1 MTEQKTLYV
10 VCSRGD
16 TAFANQILH
25 EIRKKEDLENGRFC
39 IIALSEEQWSVQKD
53 ALQGC
58 KVLFLGPVK
67 RMPSLPESLPFRFQK
82 YGVSY
87 GWKGC
92 QGFLLADAAP
102 LQEKEVYQA
111 FVEELK
117 EECQVEE
124 ILRGAGK
131 MDALQFL
138 GLLCVALFIPF
149 GSVLAGGRLVERYLN
164 RKIGIKKQQY
174 FYGLLHFYK
183 NDMKEFME
191 IIDSNQ

>member
-25 EIRKKEDLENGRFC
+25 EIRKQEEGTDGHFC
-39 IIALSEEQWSVQKD
+39 IIALSEEQWNIQKD
-53 ALQGC
+53 ALCDG
-58 KVLFLGPVK
+58 KVLFLGPMQ
-67 RMPSLPESLPFRFQK
+67 RMPSISPAATFRFQK
-82 YGVSY
+82 YGISY
-87 GWKGC
+87 GWVGSH
-92 QGFLLADAAP
+92 GFLLADAAP
-102 LQEKEVYQA
+102 LNDKRVYQA
-111 FVEELK
+111 FLGELK

-124 ILRGAGK
+124 ILHGTEK
-131 MDALQFL
+131 TDVLQFL

-164 RKIGIKKQQY
+164 RKIGLKKQQY

-191 IIDSNQ
+191 MSSR

>member
-25 EIRKKEDLENGRFC
+25 EIRKQESLEDGHFC
-39 IIALSEEQWSVQKD
+39 IIALSEEQWNIQKD
-53 ALQGC
+53 ALRDG
-58 KVLFLGPVK
+58 KILFLGPMQ
-67 RMPSLPESLPFRFQK
+67 RMPSIPGATSCRFQK

-87 GWKGC
+87 GWTGC
-92 QGFLLADAAP
+92 HGFLLADATVLNDKA
-102 LQEKEVYQA
+102 VYQT
-111 FVEELK
+111 FLEELK
-117 EECQVEE
+117 EECQVKE
-124 ILRGAGK
+124 ILHGGEK
-131 MDALQFL
+131 MDVLQFL

-191 IIDSNQ
+191 MSSR